1 MIEVLILKTNEIPEG
16 YVLIP
21 SSIYEDNRLKAHEI
35 ALLSTLYSQL
45 KRGQDRITIANE
57 EILKTAGL
65 TKGEYLSSLKKLK
78 AFDWLIDVKV
88 NKIDTSIVL
97 KNELSNAKE
106 DEIGSRIARA
116 WNKHFGTRLIKYTDL
131 EDLLD
136 FVINRDM
143 EEELI
148 LKVME
153 YSGEK
158 ADGDPFLYCRAI
170 LINLSRN
177 GVLTLK
183 EYEKKEEEKGE
194 FHNGKQISGFNREKD
209 GQHEDEIARG
219 YYKKGYR

>member
-1 MIEVLILKTNEIPEG
+1 MLILKTNEIPDG

-21 SSIYEDNRLKAHEI
+21 FSIYEDDRLKVHEI
-35 ALLSTLYSQL
+35 ALLSILYSQL
-45 KRGQDRITIANE
+45 EIGQDRIIIANE
-57 EILKTAGL
+57 KILKTTGL
-65 TKGEYLSSLKKLK
+65 TKSEYLSSLKKLK
-78 AFDWLIDVKV
+78 VFGWLIDVKV

-106 DEIGSRIARA
+106 DEIGSRIVKA
-116 WNKHFGTRLIKYTDL
+116 WNKYFGTRLIKYTDL

-136 FVINRDM
+136 FVINRGM
-143 EEELI
+143 EEELV

-153 YSGEK
+153 YSGET

-170 LINLSRN
+170 LINLSKN

-183 EYEKKEEEKGE
+183 EYENKEDEKGE
-194 FHNGKQISGFNREKD
+194 FHNGKQVSGINREKD
-209 GQHEDEIARG
+209 GRNEEEIARG